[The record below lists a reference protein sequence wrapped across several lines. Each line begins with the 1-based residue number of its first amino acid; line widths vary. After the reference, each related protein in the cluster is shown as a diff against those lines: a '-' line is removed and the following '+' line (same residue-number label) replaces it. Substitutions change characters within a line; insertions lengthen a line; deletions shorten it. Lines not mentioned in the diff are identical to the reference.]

1 MEELESFFEIFF
13 AGIVI
18 VVSLIASA
26 KKAKNQRINDAA
38 KQSRMQE
45 QAASQPVPARQPA
58 QATILP
64 PMTIPDISIPVASP
78 TVHPHVQPDCNTHDV
93 PGSLGVTS
101 LEGKDP
107 CHEEQLSHA
116 RTMDTT
122 AQEGTG
128 LNLEW
133 TGENL
138 VKAFV
143 MQEVLTRPCQRQA
156 R

>member
-26 KKAKNQRINDAA
+26 KKAKNQRINDAD
-38 KQSRMQE
+38 KQSRMQD
-45 QAASQPVPARQPA
+45 QAASQPAPTRKPA
-58 QATILP
+58 QATVLP
-64 PMTIPDISIPVASP
+64 PMTFPDISIPVASP
-78 TVHPHVQPDCNTHDV
+78 TVHPHVQPDCNAHDV

-107 CHEEQLSHA
+107 CHEKQLSHA
-116 RTMDTT
+116 RTMD
-122 AQEGTG
+122 APSQEGTG